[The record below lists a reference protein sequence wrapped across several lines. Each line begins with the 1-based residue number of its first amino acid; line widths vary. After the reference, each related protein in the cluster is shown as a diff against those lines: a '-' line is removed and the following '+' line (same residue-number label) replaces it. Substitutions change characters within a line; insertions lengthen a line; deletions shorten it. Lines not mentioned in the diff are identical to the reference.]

1 METNGGTTVE
11 KIGKGIGIAAEAA
24 VVGVIGT
31 VAAFGTAVTD
41 VIIPATA
48 QAAQETKALFP
59 DPLNPGTDSEPYVK
73 CLGIAAKTGA
83 VGFAGVV
90 AAGAKATTDALIPAT
105 VNGVREIKKL
115 FEEKGE

>member
-73 CLGIAAKTGA
+73 CLGIAAKNRCRRVCRGGGCRGEGDDRRAHSRHRQRHEGNQKA
-83 VGFAGVV
+83 V
-90 AAGAKATTDALIPAT
+90 
-105 VNGVREIKKL
+105 
-115 FEEKGE
+115 